1 MRDQEYFEHL
11 HKRFLSEFKELNHS
25 FENVSLLFKNLPVSE
40 KSKKQ
45 YLENSRKAKSAWYA
59 CLVNTN
65 IDVLLIPEYLES
77 KLSRNILIK
86 KETEQYYASIDNFGL
101 HTFQNNTSVY
111 ESILFSED
119 AEPKSSFD
127 LFSSQ
132 APETAG
138 CPKPLKKLFDEW
150 EFKFKT
156 CSEPEK
162 IIYGFLDWHSFN
174 GFSFSGQ
181 RQMVLWLNYKLWK
194 LYGPL
199 TERLGLEFFLFQKW
213 NRIDADPAKCIKDFI
228 SGMTEELQ
236 TIKSELK
243 TLYRDEIA
251 FVSMNSSQK
260 TVSSFVFDKAFS
272 TCFKC
277 PDSGTQQV
285 FNMLMRKGFVSI
297 GDFADKTEVENQK
310 QALGKLISNDIAVLA
325 EEGEEVCLYINT
337 SAENKNNFLFR
348 FQNIKCGSSEITL
361 DQFTEQSFVKA
372 LVPIEKTILPET
384 SVQIPQREKRQ
395 KAFFG

>member
-86 KETEQYYASIDNFGL
+86 KETEQYYASLDNFGL
-101 HTFQNNTSVY
+101 HTIQNNSSVY
-111 ESILFSED
+111 EGILYSED

-138 CPKPLKKLFDEW
+138 CPKPLKKLFDDW
-150 EFKFKT
+150 ELKFKA
-156 CSEPEK
+156 CSETEK
-162 IIYGFLDWHSFN
+162 IIYGFLDWHCFN

-194 LYGPL
+194 FYGPL

-213 NRIDADPAKCIKDFI
+213 NRKDADPAKCIKEFI
-228 SGMTEELQ
+228 SCMSEELQ

-251 FVSMNSSQK
+251 FGSMSSSQK

-272 TCFKC
+272 TGFKC
-277 PDSGTQQV
+277 PDSGSQNV
-285 FNMLMRKGFVSI
+285 FNILMSKGFVSI
-297 GDFADKTEVENQK
+297 LDFADKTEIENQK
-310 QALGKLISNDIAVLA
+310 QALGKLISNEIAVLA
-325 EEGEEVCLYINT
+325 EDGEEVCMYINT

-348 FQNIKCGSSEITL
+348 FQNIKRELSKITL
-361 DQFTEQSFVKA
+361 DQFTDQSLVKPI
-372 LVPIEKTILPET
+372 VPIEKTIIPEP
-384 SVQIPQREKRQ
+384 SVQISQREKRQ